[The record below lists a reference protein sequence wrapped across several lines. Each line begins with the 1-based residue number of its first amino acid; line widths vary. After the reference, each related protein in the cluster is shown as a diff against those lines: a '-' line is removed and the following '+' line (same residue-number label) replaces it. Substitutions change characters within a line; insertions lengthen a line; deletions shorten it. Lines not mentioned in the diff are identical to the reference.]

1 LLKSK
6 IQNKEEL
13 IMKNM
18 KAKLLVLAAA
28 TLGAPLLAQP
38 VTLPN
43 PPGLC
48 SNAPP
53 WLVAAINAVLTL
65 LGLGP
70 IC

>member
-1 LLKSK
+1 
-6 IQNKEEL
+6 
-13 IMKNM
+13 MKNM

-28 TLGAPLLAQP
+28 TLGTPLLALP

-53 WLVAAINAVLTL
+53 WLAAAINAVLTL

>member
-1 LLKSK
+1 
-6 IQNKEEL
+6 
-13 IMKNM
+13 MKNM

-28 TLGAPLLAQP
+28 TLGTPLLAHA

>member
-1 LLKSK
+1 
-6 IQNKEEL
+6 
-13 IMKNM
+13 MKNM

-28 TLGAPLLAQP
+28 ALGAPLLAQP

-53 WLVAAINAVLTL
+53 WLVAAINAVLAL